1 MGTSLTWLVARR
13 ESSFEDVMNRRGGR
27 AASLQGAWMVF
38 EFPLRPLKDDA
49 RLVEDASA
57 ATGEPSL
64 GIRVQDGDFAIVMLG
79 VPGSEVSYV
88 VLQPELAA
96 EDEEGV
102 WALARAP
109 HGAGWNERAQAALLG
124 WAEAAGL
131 MASPKALSE
140 VLASRSVDVVVDA
153 EELLVALGLPRLPHE
168 SPVYQ
173 GALTVQDHGKAVL
186 SNGRLVDMAK
196 VPYVWGHT
204 ADGFSIWP
212 RSGGAPV
219 APVARFRKG
228 EGDAYHKTQAAWE
241 ELLIHPQEPMKR
253 RLRRRRWLQG

>member
-13 ESSFEDVMNRRGGR
+13 ESSFEDVMSRRGGR
-27 AASLQGAWMVF
+27 AVSLQGAWMVF
-38 EFPLRPLKDDA
+38 EFPLRPPGDEA
-49 RLVEDASA
+49 RLVGEASA

-64 GIRVQDGDFAIVMLG
+64 GIRVQDGDFAIVMLA

-88 VLQPELAA
+88 LLQPEAAA
-96 EDEEGV
+96 EDEEGA

-109 HGAGWNERAQAALLG
+109 HGHGWNEPAEAALLG

-131 MASPKALSE
+131 TASRQAVSD
-140 VLASRSVDVVVDA
+140 VLASRSADVVVDA
-153 EELLVALGLPRLPHE
+153 EELLVALGLQRLPQE

-173 GALTVQDHGKAVL
+173 GALTIQDHGKAQL

-204 ADGFSIWP
+204 AEGFSIWP

-219 APVARFRKG
+219 APVAHFRKG
-228 EGDAYHKTQAAWE
+228 EGDAYHAMRAAWE
-241 ELLIHPQEPMKR
+241 ELLVHPQEPMKR
-253 RLRRRRWLQG
+253 RLRLRRRLQG

>member
-27 AASLQGAWMVF
+27 AVSLQDAWMVF
-38 EFPLRPLKDDA
+38 EFPLRSPGDDA

-57 ATGEPSL
+57 ANGEPSL
-64 GIRVQDGDFAIVMLG
+64 GIRVQDGDFAIVMLA

-88 VLQPELAA
+88 LLQPEAA
-96 EDEEGV
+96 TEDDEGL

-109 HGAGWNERAQAALLG
+109 HV
-124 WAEAAGL
+124 GL
-131 MASPKALSE
+131 Q
-140 VLASRSVDVVVDA
+140 
-153 EELLVALGLPRLPHE
+153 RLPQE

-173 GALTVQDHGKAVL
+173 GALTIQDHGKAQL

-204 ADGFSIWP
+204 AEGFSIWP

-219 APVARFRKG
+219 APVAHFRKG
-228 EGDAYHKTQAAWE
+228 EGDAYHAMRAAWE
-241 ELLIHPQEPMKR
+241 ELLVHPQEPMKR
-253 RLRRRRWLQG
+253 RLRLRRRLQG

>member
-27 AASLQGAWMVF
+27 AVSLQDAWMVF
-38 EFPLRPLKDDA
+38 EFPLRPPGDEA
-49 RLVEDASA
+49 RLVGEAST
-57 ATGEPSL
+57 ATGQPSL
-64 GIRVQDGDFAIVMLG
+64 GIRVQDGDFAIVMLA

-88 VLQPELAA
+88 VLQPELAE
-96 EDEEGV
+96 EDEDGA

-109 HGAGWNERAQAALLG
+109 HGHGWNERAEAALRG

-131 MASPKALSE
+131 TATPSAVSD
-140 VLASRSVDVVVDA
+140 VLASQSIDVVEDA
-153 EELLVALGLPRLPHE
+153 EELLVALGLPRLPQE

-204 ADGFSIWP
+204 AGGFSIWP

-219 APVARFRKG
+219 APVAHFRKG
-228 EGDAYHKTQAAWE
+228 QGDTYHKMRVAWE
-241 ELLIHPQEPMKR
+241 ELLERAGYRP
-253 RLRRRRWLQG
+253 

>member
-1 MGTSLTWLVARR
+1 
-13 ESSFEDVMNRRGGR
+13 
-27 AASLQGAWMVF
+27 MVF
-38 EFPLRPLKDDA
+38 ELPLRSPGDEA
-49 RLVEDASA
+49 RLVEEASS

-64 GIRVQDGDFAIVMLG
+64 GIRVQDGDFAIVLLA

-88 VLQPELAA
+88 VLQPEVAA
-96 EDEEGV
+96 DYSEGI

-109 HGAGWNERAQAALLG
+109 HGAGWNERAEAALLV

-131 MASPKALSE
+131 SASRKALSH
-140 VLASRSVDVVVDA
+140 VLASRSADVVEDA
-153 EELLVALGLPRLPHE
+153 EELLVALGLPRLPQE

-173 GALTVQDHGKAVL
+173 GALTVQDHGKAAL

-219 APVARFRKG
+219 APVAHFRKG
-228 EGDAYHKTQAAWE
+228 EGDAYHAMRAAWE
-241 ELLIHPQEPMKR
+241 ELLFHPQERMKTR
-253 RLRRRRWLQG
+253 VRLRRWLQDQSRLPRH